1 MASAQLEAN
10 KLESNLRVTNGA
22 ADSARAEPEAPK
34 PKGKRPLVIVGALV
48 ALLGGGFGV
57 HALLAQGKE
66 STDDAQIEADVVA
79 VAPQVG
85 GRVARVLVKDNQLV
99 KQGDVVLE
107 IDDQELR
114 AKLDQAKA
122 ELATANAELR
132 SARAQEQIVSAS
144 ASGNLST
151 AKAAVSG
158 SALGVSSADSQVD
171 AAKATVA
178 RAEAES
184 KRAALELRRSEELF
198 SHDAIPREQL
208 DNAKLSADAAEAA
221 LTQAKAGLSAAV
233 DMKRVA
239 QSRVAEAQGRLAQ
252 SSPVDAQLEVAH
264 AATELAGAHV
274 KAAESRVAL
283 AEIDVQKTRVT
294 AAADG
299 LVSRLTARPGQ
310 LLAPNQPIAELVP
323 NRAYVVANFKETQLA
338 GIAPGKPA
346 EVSVDAYPGRSLHGV
361 VESLS
366 GGTGAR
372 FSLLP
377 PDNASGNFV
386 KVVQRV
392 PVRIVLTE
400 APRDLPLRAGL
411 SAEATVITR

>member
-1 MASAQLEAN
+1 VASAPLKA
-10 KLESNLRVTNGA
+10 KESEPNLHVAEGA
-22 ADSARAEPEAPK
+22 HPPASTQEPAK
-34 PKGKRPLVIVGALV
+34 PRRKRPLAIVAAL
-48 ALLGGGFGV
+48 ALLAAGGFGA
-57 HALLAQGKE
+57 HALFTQGKE
-66 STDDAQIEADVVA
+66 STDDAQIEADVIA
-79 VAPQVG
+79 VAPEVG
-85 GRVARVLVKDNQLV
+85 GRVARVLVKDNQRV
-99 KQGDVVLE
+99 KQGDVLLE
-107 IDDQELR
+107 LDDQELR

-132 SARAQEQIVSAS
+132 SARAQELIVSAS
-144 ASGNLST
+144 ASGSLRT

-158 SALGVSSADSQVD
+158 SALSVASADSQVE

-178 RAEAES
+178 RAEADA
-184 KRAALELRRSEELF
+184 KRAALELRRTEELF
-198 SHDAIPREQL
+198 SHGAIPQEQF
-208 DNAKLSADAAEAA
+208 DNAKLASDAAEAA
-221 LTQAKAGLSAAV
+221 LTQARAGLSAAE

-239 QSRVAEAQGRLAQ
+239 QSHVAEAQGRLVQ
-252 SSPVDAQLEVAH
+252 STPVDAQIEVAH
-264 AATELAGAHV
+264 AATELASAHV

-283 AEIDVQKTRVT
+283 AEIELGKARVT

-299 LVSRLTARPGQ
+299 VVSRLTAREGQ
-310 LLAPNQPIAELVP
+310 LLSPRQPVAELVP
-323 NRAYVVANFKETQLA
+323 NQAYVVANFKETQLA

-392 PVRIVLTE
+392 PVRIALTD